1 MKNPQNKL
9 SEIFLRKEWNNRRLE
24 SAEFFYDRN
33 ETTAEKT
40 LRNFFYI
47 EMK

>member
-1 MKNPQNKL
+1 MKKPQNRL
-9 SEIFLRKEWNNRRLE
+9 SGIFLRKEWNIRRLE

-40 LRNFFYI
+40 QRSFS
-47 EMK
+47 